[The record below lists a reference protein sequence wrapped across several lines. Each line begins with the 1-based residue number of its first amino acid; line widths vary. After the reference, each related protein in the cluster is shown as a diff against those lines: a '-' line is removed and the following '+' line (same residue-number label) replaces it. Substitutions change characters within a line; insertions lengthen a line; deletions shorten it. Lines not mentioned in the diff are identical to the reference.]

1 MPDKILIV
9 DDSNMVRKT
18 LRRHLAREDVELDE
32 AVDGQ
37 DALGKAATFLPD
49 LMVLDV
55 MMPRL
60 DGIEVAKRIKAD
72 PKLSHIYI
80 IMLTAMR
87 EVQDEVKGLDSGA
100 DDYIT
105 KPFNPE
111 SLMARIHR
119 GLRVSKEK
127 SAAIHDPL
135 TGLGNRRAFDSAL
148 NHELARMKRTGGP
161 VSLIMCDIDHFKKV
175 NDALGHQTGDLVL
188 KEMAEIIKT
197 SCREMDVPARFGGE
211 EFVILLPDTSLEGAA
226 LAAERLRAAVEAH
239 AFPGA
244 GHVTVSLGVAQTSEH
259 PEELVNQSDQAMY
272 AAKRGG
278 RNRVSV
284 AQTAS

>member
-1 MPDKILIV
+1 V

-60 DGIEVAKRIKAD
+60 DGIEVARRIKAD

-80 IMLTAMR
+80 IMLTALR

-119 GLRVSKEK
+119 GLRVSREK
-127 SAAIHDPL
+127 SAAIRDSL
-135 TGLGNRRAFDSAL
+135 TGLGNRRAFDAAL
-148 NHELARMKRTGGP
+148 NHELARIRRTGGP

-175 NDALGHQTGDLVL
+175 NDTLGHQTGDLVL
-188 KEMAEIIKT
+188 KELAEIIKA
-197 SCREMDVPARFGGE
+197 SCRDLDVPARFGGE

-239 AFPGA
+239 VFPGA
-244 GHVTVSLGVAQTSEH
+244 GHVTVSLGVAQASEH

-278 RNRVSV
+278 RNRLSV
-284 AQTAS
+284 AQAAS